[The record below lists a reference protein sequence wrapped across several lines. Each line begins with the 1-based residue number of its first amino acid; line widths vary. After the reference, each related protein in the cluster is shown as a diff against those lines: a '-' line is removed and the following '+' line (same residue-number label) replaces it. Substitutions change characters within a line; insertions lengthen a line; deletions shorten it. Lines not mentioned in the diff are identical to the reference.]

1 MDIIEESGL
10 AKGVALQVMC
20 SSHIFLHLLT
30 HFVFQVTTKGVLAG
44 FQHAFV
50 RNASATPF
58 VSRLG
63 LGVYAEIFT
72 HNEVRRPYSIP
83 SNRFATGICFDT
95 SQVSMET
102 LMTLTEQDF
111 IEMGIESLGLRQ
123 RCTGVTW

>member
-1 MDIIEESGL
+1 VL
-10 AKGVALQVMC
+10 
-20 SSHIFLHLLT
+20 
-30 HFVFQVTTKGVLAG
+30 QVTTKGVLAG

-50 RNASATPF
+50 RSASATAF

-72 HNEVRRPYSIP
+72 HNEVGSRAPNLPFCYDHM
-83 SNRFATGICFDT
+83 FDF

-123 RCTGVTW
+123 ICTGVTFVFVW

>member
-1 MDIIEESGL
+1 M
-10 AKGVALQVMC
+10 
-20 SSHIFLHLLT
+20 LLT
-30 HFVFQVTTKGVLAG
+30 YLLCKVTTKGVLAG

-50 RNASATPF
+50 RSASATAF

-72 HNEVRRPYSIP
+72 HNEVGSRAPNLPFCYDHM
-83 SNRFATGICFDT
+83 FDF

-111 IEMGIESLGLRQ
+111 IEMGIESLGLHQ
-123 RCTGVTW
+123 ICTGVLFCYVW